1 MKKNKKKHNI
11 NEFFNPK
18 FLNSKLKQTTSR
30 TSLTMMFAVAAFVVV
45 LSSLVIVISLI
56 LILVYT
62 GAIPAGTDYEDEYA
76 IVIIMLVTSI
86 ITGAAWAL
94 FFGRVF
100 TKPVNQA
107 INMMNRLVLGDF
119 KARVKP
125 TGHLARI
132 PVVEEF
138 TESINTMAEELD
150 KTEILRS
157 DFVNN
162 FSHEFKTPI
171 VSIAGFA
178 KLLKEG
184 DLSEEEKK
192 EYINIIEE
200 ESLRLSDMATKV
212 LELTKIENQS
222 ILSDVKLYNL
232 SEQIRNCFLILESKW
247 SEKELNLGLEFH
259 EQNIVANEVLMKDVW
274 LNLIDNAIKFTP
286 FGGMVSAEIENK
298 SHSVL
303 IKIINTGSTI
313 SEQDKERIF
322 NKFYQ
327 ADVSHSTV
335 GNGIGL
341 AVVKKIVELHGG
353 RISVESAN
361 DITSF
366 VVELPQSEM

>member
-18 FLNSKLKQTTSR
+18 LINSKLRQATSR
-30 TSLTMMFAVAAFVVV
+30 TSLTMMFAAAAFLVV
-45 LSSLVIVISLI
+45 LSSLVIVVSLI

-62 GAIPAGTDYEDEYA
+62 GAIPEDTSYENENA
-76 IVIIMLVTSI
+76 IVLIMLITSI

-94 FFGRVF
+94 IFGRVL
-100 TKPVNQA
+100 TKPINQA
-107 INMMNRLVLGDF
+107 INMMNRLALGDF
-119 KARVKP
+119 KARINP
-125 TGHLARI
+125 TGHLAKI
-132 PVVEEF
+132 PVVEEL
-138 TESINTMAEELD
+138 TESINTMAAEMD

-184 DLSEEEKK
+184 DLTEEEKK

-212 LELTKIENQS
+212 LELTKIENQA
-222 ILSDVKLYNL
+222 ILSDVKSYNL
-232 SEQIRNCFLILESKW
+232 SEQIRNCFLLLENKW
-247 SEKELNLGLEFH
+247 SVKELDLGLEFH
-259 EQNIVANEVLMKDVW
+259 EQNIVANEGLMQEVW

-286 FGGMVSAEIENK
+286 YGGMVSAEIE
-298 SHSVL
+298 SRPQSVL
-303 IKIINTGSTI
+303 VKIINTGSTI

-327 ADVSHSTV
+327 ADVSHSAV

-353 RISVESAN
+353 HVSVESEN
-361 DITSF
+361 DVTSF
-366 VVELPQSEM
+366 MVELPQKA